1 MNDFATK
8 ILALDDIGLRKL
20 LQQLDVALELN
31 ENDINGPEQ
40 NFVGQLRATSNL
52 AIAKLILLRALNSDF
67 ISIQENELTASN
79 NTIRNVLEND
89 PTVKFLTQ
97 TSYH

>member
-40 NFVGQLRATSNL
+40 NFVGQLRAISNL

>member
-31 ENDINGPEQ
+31 ENDINRPEQ

>member
-40 NFVGQLRATSNL
+40 NFVGQLRAISNL

-67 ISIQENELTASN
+67 ISIQENELTMSN
-79 NTIRNVLEND
+79 NAIRNVLEND

>member
-52 AIAKLILLRALNSDF
+52 ARGMLTSPKSPYTF
-67 ISIQENELTASN
+67 ELTS
-79 NTIRNVLEND
+79 
-89 PTVKFLTQ
+89 
-97 TSYH
+97 

>member
-40 NFVGQLRATSNL
+40 NLVRQIRAISNL